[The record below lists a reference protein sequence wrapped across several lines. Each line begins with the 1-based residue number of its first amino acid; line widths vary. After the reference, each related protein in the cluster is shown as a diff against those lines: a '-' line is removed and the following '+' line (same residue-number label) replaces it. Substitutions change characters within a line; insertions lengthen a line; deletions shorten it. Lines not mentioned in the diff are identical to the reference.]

1 MGDNAMDLLNA
12 TDVRKNWSVTLDKVA
27 HERPAYVKRTH
38 DNVAIISFSTLNLML
53 AGYHFC
59 AKKFKEKDG
68 SITLS
73 AVDLDIVVNE
83 ANEQAAKRRLAEYI
97 KEYAEEF
104 YEEYALWSKAPNR
117 VGHIPYVFKAITL
130 DTEAIEEEIICQDG
144 KN

>member
-1 MGDNAMDLLNA
+1 MDLLNA

>member
-83 ANEQAAKRRLAEYI
+83 ANEQAAKHRLAEYI

>member
-1 MGDNAMDLLNA
+1 MDLLNA
-12 TDVRKNWSVTLDKVA
+12 TDVRKNWSVTLDQVA

-38 DNVAIISFSTLNLML
+38 DNVAIVSVSTLNLML
-53 AGYHFC
+53 SGYHFC
-59 AKKFKEKDG
+59 AKEFKEKD
-68 SITLS
+68 
-73 AVDLDIVVNE
+73 E

-117 VGHIPYVFKAITL
+117 VGHIPYVFKALTL
-130 DTEAIEEEIICQDG
+130 DTEAIEGEIICQAG